1 MRRRGWSFSGAGGAY
16 EATSPSTTAP
26 RTTHLSPAGGRVGAV
41 SSAARSSRLRWAT
54 IPRRNQCRHNEHA
67 YNNRVHG
74 MVIAGSIPVTD
85 PTKPGQWVANM
96 RRAYRGRDDVAR
108 PVWQCSLRTAPGD
121 RRLSDAEWADAA
133 QVFAERLGF
142 DQHPWVAV
150 RHADDHIHLALSRV
164 AHDGRVWLGR
174 HDYRTTQDARREL
187 EVELG
192 LVQAPVRRG
201 VSSERTEIT
210 QVQPGEYRM
219 FADAGHHPPRAVLAG
234 QVLAAANT
242 AAGRGRAAF
251 EAELTERG
259 IDFAVNQAST
269 GTVSGYRFAAP
280 TTTHADHNGEQ
291 VWFKAS
297 QLDKKLAWRQLSHV
311 LEPLPQV
318 QGEKEFTRQHTT
330 ELTQR
335 AQQAR
340 AGRITEQWA
349 QTGNPPVEQVTT
361 TLTEARTHL
370 DTLNTQLTAA
380 RATVEQQV
388 REAAG
393 QLADAQHAVYTAG
406 RLGRGRAQ
414 HRFDRLAATHSERL
428 GVPVTSPDGRQ
439 RDYTAIYDHVLT
451 THHGEL
457 LGDRNHWAQVA
468 ATATRQLAVWEKIQQ
483 DNPDHGAHGPQ
494 AVRLAA
500 IMFQPHSP
508 QQRAYRTYLS
518 ELPAPLVYPEGE
530 PDPVGAQLLT
540 HLADPDIVEHRQ
552 QRLQQNL
559 EALGDYQHHRTPPP
573 AARTTRR
580 TPQAPGRYTPP
591 PAANRNQDRGRGR

>member
-1 MRRRGWSFSGAGGAY
+1 VIASITRGKDAGALGVYLHG
-16 EATSPSTTAP
+16 P
-26 RTTHLSPAGGRVGAV
+26 G
-41 SSAARSSRLRWAT
+41 
-54 IPRRNQCRHNEHA
+54 RHNEHA
-67 YNNRVHG
+67 YNERVAG

-96 RRAYRGRDDVAR
+96 RRAYRGRDDVVR
-108 PVWQCSLRTAPGD
+108 PVWQCSLRTAPED

-150 RHADDHIHLALSRV
+150 RHADDHIHLALSRA

-174 HDYRTTQDARREL
+174 HDYRTTQDARRAL
-187 EVELG
+187 ETELG
-192 LVQAPVRRG
+192 LVQAPLRRG
-201 VSSERTEIT
+201 VSSERTPIT

-219 FADAGHHPPRAVLAG
+219 FADAGRHAPRAVLAG

-242 AAGRGRAAF
+242 AAGRGREVF

-280 TTTHADHNGEQ
+280 TTTHADSQGEQ

-297 QLDKKLAWRQLSHV
+297 QLDKKLAWRQLSQV

-318 QGEKEFTRQHTT
+318 LGEQEFTRQHDV
-330 ELTQR
+330 ELEQR

-349 QTGNPPVEQVTT
+349 QTGNPPVEQVAS
-361 TLTEARTHL
+361 TLTEARTQLATL
-370 DTLNTQLTAA
+370 DPQLTAA

-388 REAAG
+388 RAAAG
-393 QLADAQHAVYTAG
+393 ELGTAQHAMYTAG
-406 RLGRGRAQ
+406 RLGRSRAQ

-439 RDYTAIYDHVLT
+439 RSFTAIYDHVLA
-451 THHGEL
+451 THYGEL
-457 LGDRNHWAQVA
+457 LADRSHWAQVS
-468 ATATRQLAVWEKIQQ
+468 ATATAQMAVWEKIQQ
-483 DNPDHGAHGPQ
+483 NNPDHGAYGAQ
-494 AVRLAA
+494 AVRLAM
-500 IMFQPHSP
+500 MFQRDTP

-530 PDPVGAQLLT
+530 PHPVGAQLLA
-540 HLADPDIVEHRQ
+540 HLADPDIREHRQ
-552 QRLQQNL
+552 QRLQENL
-559 EALGDYQHHRTPPP
+559 EAIGDYQHHRTPPP
-573 AARTTRR
+573 VARTTRR
-580 TPQAPGRYTPP
+580 TPQAPSRYTPS

>member
-1 MRRRGWSFSGAGGAY
+1 VIASITRGKDAGALGVYLHG
-16 EATSPSTTAP
+16 P
-26 RTTHLSPAGGRVGAV
+26 G
-41 SSAARSSRLRWAT
+41 
-54 IPRRNQCRHNEHA
+54 RHNEHA

-219 FADAGHHPPRAVLAG
+219 FADAGQHPPRAVLAG
-234 QVLAAANT
+234 QVLAANT